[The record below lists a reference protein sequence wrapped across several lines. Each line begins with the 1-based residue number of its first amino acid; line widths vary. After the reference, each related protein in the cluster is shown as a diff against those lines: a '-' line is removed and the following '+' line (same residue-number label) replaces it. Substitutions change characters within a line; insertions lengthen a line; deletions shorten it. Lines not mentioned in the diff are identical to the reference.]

1 MQNAYGLKSK
11 AEFNCYL
18 SISMGKFIKSLTVK
32 MIVEIRYVASI
43 AKPTVKRIMFSDT
56 KTMPIK
62 IVGIIDKLNSTKL
75 IFESFFL

>member
-1 MQNAYGLKSK
+1 
-11 AEFNCYL
+11 
-18 SISMGKFIKSLTVK
+18 MGKFIKSLTVK

-62 IVGIIDKLNSTKL
+62 IAGIIDKLNSTKL